1 MKRFGFICA
10 VATSTLY
17 AQDTDEMLLM
27 MRTGPVETA
36 YDLGVAS
43 ATAKLYAYMQNS
55 VLIPEED
62 AVETASIAADR
73 LRRACGQTAA
83 LKGLAATVRLRLT
96 GRDSIGT
103 GSPEG
108 DGVALEAFAAGVAR
122 LEELGDELCS
132 LTVDA
137 AQPQPQHGPHRPDL

>member
-1 MKRFGFICA
+1 MRRLLVMCI
-10 VATSTLY
+10 VAASTLC

-43 ATAKLYAYMQNS
+43 ATAKLYAYMQTS
-55 VLIPEED
+55 GLIPEED
-62 AVETASIAADR
+62 AVETALIAADR

-83 LKGLAATVRLRLT
+83 LKGLAATVRLRLI
-96 GRDSIGT
+96 GRDSIGI

-108 DGVALEAFAAGVAR
+108 DGVALEVFEAGVAR
-122 LEELGDELCS
+122 LEELGHELCS
-132 LTVDA
+132 LTAEA
-137 AQPQPQHGPHRPDL
+137 AQPEPQQSPR